1 MGEEIPTTTEKGRSS
16 TLYFSCSRG
25 EMYKMLRI
33 LGLAC
38 LSLNDRDW
46 VRANM
51 EAKVVWVWRG
61 FGLERRDRF
70 EVWVRV

>member
-1 MGEEIPTTTEKGRSS
+1 
-16 TLYFSCSRG
+16 
-25 EMYKMLRI
+25 MLRT
-33 LGLAC
+33 LSLAC

-46 VRANM
+46 VRANK

-70 EVWVRV
+70 EVWVRD